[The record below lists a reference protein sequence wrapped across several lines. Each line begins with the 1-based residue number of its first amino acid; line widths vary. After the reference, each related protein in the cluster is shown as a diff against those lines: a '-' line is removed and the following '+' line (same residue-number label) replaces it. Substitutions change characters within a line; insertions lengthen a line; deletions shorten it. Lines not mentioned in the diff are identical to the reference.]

1 MSEKPSRVSP
11 RKTAAN
17 RRNALM
23 STGPQTLKGKAY
35 SRMNALKHGLFAM
48 DIFVAANTRGENP
61 KEYKDLL
68 NRLASHYQ
76 PIGVAEELEVQRIA
90 ACWWRVHRAWRY
102 ENSEIAHEY
111 VEVDTRR
118 EELLDPKMD
127 TPQSSEHAVRDL
139 LRRAVSEIEV
149 DGKISDQLK
158 REMIGASGRFQE
170 VWALIERITK
180 TQLGKERAQ
189 NSATEV
195 ESKHNFDTDRD
206 VKTLLGNIR
215 IAIQLLEYRMKATV
229 EEAARLSYDHFAVP
243 NADALDRLLRAEA
256 AAERNLNRA
265 MDRLERLQRR
275 RTGETVPPPLS
286 VRLEP

>member
-1 MSEKPSRVSP
+1 M
-11 RKTAAN
+11 
-17 RRNALM
+17 
-23 STGPQTLKGKAY
+23 
-35 SRMNALKHGLFAM
+35 
-48 DIFVAANTRGENP
+48 
-61 KEYKDLL
+61 

-76 PIGVAEELEVQRIA
+76 PIGAAEELEVQRIA

-118 EELLDPKMD
+118 EELLDPK
-127 TPQSSEHAVRDL
+127 TNTHLSSEHAVLDL

-158 REMIGASGRFQE
+158 REMIGASGRFE
-170 VWALIERITK
+170 KVWALIGQITK
-180 TQLGKERAQ
+180 TQLGKEGDR
-189 NSATEV
+189 NSATDV
-195 ESKHNFDTDRD
+195 ESTHNFDIERD
-206 VKTLLGNIR
+206 VKTLQGNIR

-229 EEAARLSYDHFAVP
+229 EDAARLSYDHFAVP

-256 AAERNLNRA
+256 AAEKNLTRA

-275 RTGETVPPPLS
+275 RTGDTVPPPLS
-286 VRLEP
+286 VRLER